1 MNKKFISLCMA
12 TVMAAS
18 AMPTTVFAASIGSV
32 HTDSNLGQDSA
43 QNVKTKY
50 AEVVENDSQTA
61 VYLTVDDKNRVVSLP
76 TSLVLAG
83 TPNERG
89 EYIAKYSVGVSGD
102 MSGDK
107 VITIEPDNV
116 RVPLKSAGKNDK
128 TAIIE
133 QSKTEFTTDDLK
145 NSVQANG
152 TITADRLTAGCWNGS
167 FNFNIQTV
175 KMKRFYSSLDLA
187 VQDINQETVNTDA
200 TVADLETVDN
210 AVCGVYYGGDT
221 YRIELYKNVN
231 DQDNLSFEKNTKLNL
246 NEHTIAFSDTN
257 GITFLK
263 SFSVVNGIL
272 NGRAAR
278 KLISSPSTNTDG
290 TFVID
295 NITIN
300 HEVPATVSGASFVID
315 IYNKAAFVKNS
326 NLNLTGTGNANYN
339 VVGLC
344 NRNAQGTLY
353 VDHYTLIAN
362 VTNTK
367 VFGGIQ
373 ALSNLNCKNSEIN
386 LSTTAGKL
394 YSVYLFGKDDS
405 ITDTK
410 ITFSTD
416 SSLAFGLFCR
426 GANGN
431 AVLNNV
437 TVNGKSNSGNIYGI
451 VQYSDHNKMDIT
463 DSNITV
469 VNPTGTSSVR
479 GLYFEGNEATVK
491 GSTVYS
497 SADNAT
503 SGMGVQSFNKTSL
516 LISGSEVFGKEWGI
530 QTSQDTKTII
540 KNCNV
545 SATDH
550 TGYIEGNADVY
561 NTNFFIAN
569 RDKYTVLD
577 VAYGLYCGAAV
588 ENKKAIVNFYNC
600 TIGSGEDLTKNTFN
614 GIVTQGH
621 FSGYNYTPAEI
632 NLYNTDIYTTQRAF
646 TYNVGADD
654 IPIITKF
661 NLYGKGQIYVY
672 NQSSK
677 KFDIIDKETL
687 NDEILTWKTVLK
699 EKKSTGYNVYNRGI
713 IYGNGVGVVDETTNT
728 LKNIRVVDDA
738 NVYDYR
744 D

>member
-1 MNKKFISLCMA
+1 MA

-18 AMPTTVFAASIGSV
+18 AIPTTVFAASIGSV

-50 AEVVENDSQTA
+50 AEVVEDDAQTA
-61 VYLTVDDKNRVVSLP
+61 VYLTVDDKDRVVSLP

-89 EYIAKYSVGVSGD
+89 EYIAKYSVGVKGD

-107 VITIEPDNV
+107 VITVEPDNV
-116 RVPLKSAGKNDK
+116 RVPLKSVGKNDK

-175 KMKRFYSSLDLA
+175 KMKRFYSSLNLA
-187 VQDINQETVNTDA
+187 IQDINQETVNTDA
-200 TVADLETVDN
+200 TVADLEAVDN
-210 AVCGVYYGGDT
+210 ATCGVYYSGDT
-221 YRIELYKNVN
+221 YRIELYKDVN
-231 DQDNLSFEKNTKLNL
+231 DQDKLSFEKNTKLNL
-246 NEHTIAFSDTN
+246 NEHTITFSDTN
-257 GITFLK
+257 GIAFLK

-278 KLISSPSTNTDG
+278 EFIGSPATNTEG

-295 NITIN
+295 NVTIN
-300 HEVPATVSGASFVID
+300 HEVPATVSKGSFVID
-315 IYNKAAFVKNS
+315 IYNKTAFVKNS
-326 NLNLTGTGNANYN
+326 NLNLTGTGSANHN

-344 NRNAQGTLY
+344 SRNTEGTLY
-353 VDHYTLIAN
+353 INHYTLVAN

-367 VFGGIQ
+367 TFGGIQ

-386 LSTTAGKL
+386 LSTTAGNL
-394 YSVYLFGKDDS
+394 YSVYSFGKDDS

-451 VQYSDHNKMDIT
+451 AQHSDHNKMDIT

-491 GSTVYS
+491 GGTVYS
-497 SADNAT
+497 SVDNAV

-516 LISGSEVFGKEWGI
+516 SVLGAEIFGKEWGI
-530 QTSQDTKTII
+530 QTSQDGSTTI
-540 KNCNV
+540 KNCNI

-550 TGYIEGNADVY
+550 TGYIEGNADIY

-577 VAYGLYCGAAV
+577 VAYGLYCGAAT

-621 FSGYNYTPAEI
+621 YSGNNYTPAEI
-632 NLYNTDIYTTQRAF
+632 NLYDTDIYTTQRAF
-646 TYNVGADD
+646 TYNVGTDD

-699 EKKSTGYNVYNRGI
+699 QKESTGYNVYNRGI

>member
-1 MNKKFISLCMA
+1 MA

-18 AMPTTVFAASIGSV
+18 AIPTTVFAASIGSA
-32 HTDSNLGQDSA
+32 HADSNLGQDSA
-43 QNVKTKY
+43 QNAKTKY
-50 AEVVENDSQTA
+50 AEIVEDDSQTA

-83 TPNERG
+83 TPNKRG

-107 VITIEPDNV
+107 VVTIEPDNV
-116 RVPLKSAGKNDK
+116 RVPLKSTGKNDK
-128 TAIIE
+128 AAIIE
-133 QSKTEFTTDDLK
+133 QAKTEFTTDDLK
-145 NSVQANG
+145 NSVQTNG

-175 KMKRFYSSLDLA
+175 KMKRFYSSLNLA
-187 VQDINQETVNTDA
+187 VQDINQETVNTDT
-200 TVADLETVDN
+200 TVADLETADN
-210 AVCGVYYGGDT
+210 ATCGVYYSSDT
-221 YRIELYKNVN
+221 YRIELYKNIN
-231 DQDNLSFEKNTKLNL
+231 NQDNLSFEKNTKLNL
-246 NEHTIAFSDTN
+246 NEHTITFLDTN
-257 GITFLK
+257 GIAFSK
-263 SFSVVNGIL
+263 SFSAVNGTL

-278 KLISSPSTNTDG
+278 RFISSPSTNTEG
-290 TFVID
+290 TFVIN

-300 HEVPATVSGASFVID
+300 HEIPTTVGGASFTVD
-315 IYNKAAFVKNS
+315 IYNKTAFVKNS
-326 NLNLTGTGNANYN
+326 NLNLSGAGNANYN

-344 NRNAQGTLY
+344 NRNTEGTFY
-353 VDHYTLIAN
+353 VNHYTHVAN

-367 VFGGIQ
+367 AFTGIQ
-373 ALSNLNCKNSEIN
+373 TLSNLNCKDSEIN
-386 LSTTAGKL
+386 LSTTAGNL
-394 YSVYLFGKDDS
+394 YSVYSFGKEDS

-426 GANGN
+426 GTNGN

-451 VQYSDHNKMDIT
+451 AQHSDHNKIDIT
-463 DSNITV
+463 NSNVTV

-491 GSTVYS
+491 GGTVYS
-497 SADNAT
+497 SVDNAA
-503 SGMGVQSFNKTSL
+503 SGMGVQSLNKTSL
-516 LISGSEVFGKEWGI
+516 SVLGTEIFGKEWGI
-530 QTSQDTKTII
+530 QTSQDGSTTI
-540 KNCNV
+540 KKCNV
-545 SATDH
+545 SSTNH
-550 TGYIEGNADVY
+550 TAYIIGNADIY
-561 NTNFFIAN
+561 NTNFFVAN
-569 RDKYTVLD
+569 RDKYTNAD
-577 VAYGLYCGAAV
+577 IAYGLYCGGTT

-614 GIVTQGH
+614 GIVTQGR
-621 FSGYNYTPAEI
+621 SSDNNYTPAEI
-632 NLYNTDIYTTQRAF
+632 NLYDTDIYTTQRAF
-646 TYNVGADD
+646 TYNVGIDD

-672 NQSSK
+672 NQNSK

-699 EKKSTGYNVYNRGI
+699 EKESTGYNVYNRGI
-713 IYGNGVGVVDETTNT
+713 IYGNEVGIVDETTNT
-728 LKNIRVVDDA
+728 LKNIRVADDA

>member
-1 MNKKFISLCMA
+1 
-12 TVMAAS
+12 MAAS
-18 AMPTTVFAASIGSV
+18 AIPTTVFAASTGSA

-43 QNVKTKY
+43 QNAKTKY
-50 AEVVENDSQTA
+50 AEVVEDDSQTA
-61 VYLTVDDKNRVVSLP
+61 VYLTVDDKDRVVSLP
-76 TSLVLAG
+76 TSLVLVG

-89 EYIAKYSVGVSGD
+89 EYIAKYSVGVKGD

-107 VITIEPDNV
+107 VITVEPDNV
-116 RVPLKSAGKNDK
+116 RVPLKSVGKNDK

-175 KMKRFYSSLDLA
+175 KMKRFYSSLNLA

-210 AVCGVYYGGDT
+210 AICGVYYSGDT
-221 YRIELYKNVN
+221 YRIELYKDVN
-231 DQDNLSFEKNTKLNL
+231 NQDKLSFEKNTKLNL
-246 NEHTIAFSDTN
+246 NEHAITFSDTN
-257 GITFLK
+257 GIVFSK
-263 SFSVVNGIL
+263 SFSAVNGTL

-278 KLISSPSTNTDG
+278 KLISSPSTNTEG
-290 TFVID
+290 TFVIN
-295 NITIN
+295 NITMN
-300 HEVPATVSGASFVID
+300 HEIPATVGGTSSAVD
-315 IYNKAAFVKNS
+315 IYNKTAFVKNS
-326 NLNLTGTGNANYN
+326 NLNLSGAGNANYS
-339 VVGLC
+339 VIGLC

-353 VDHYTLIAN
+353 IDHYTHIAN

-367 VFGGIQ
+367 AFAGVQ
-373 ALSNLNCKNSEIN
+373 TLSNLNCKNSKIN
-386 LSTTAGKL
+386 LSTTTGDL
-394 YSVYLFGKDDS
+394 YSVYSFGKDDS
-405 ITDTK
+405 VTNTE

-416 SSLAFGLFCR
+416 TSLAFGVFCK

-431 AVLNNV
+431 AILNNV

-451 VQYSDHNKMDIT
+451 VQYLTHNKIDIT
-463 DSNITV
+463 DSNVTV
-469 VNPTGTSSVR
+469 VNPTGTSSPR
-479 GLYFEGNEATVK
+479 GINLSGNEATVK
-491 GSTVYS
+491 RSTIYS
-497 SADNAT
+497 SADNAL
-503 SGMGVQSFNKTSL
+503 SGMGITSFNKTSL

-530 QTSQDTKTII
+530 QTSQDAKTII
-540 KNCNV
+540 KNCNI
-545 SATDH
+545 SSTDH
-550 TGYIEGNADVY
+550 SGYIEGNTDVY

-577 VAYGLYCGAAV
+577 VAYGLYCGAAT

-600 TIGSGEDLTKNTFN
+600 IIGSGEDLTKNTFN

-621 FSGYNYTPAEI
+621 YSGNNYTPAEI
-632 NLYNTDIYTTQRAF
+632 NLYDTDIYTTQRAF

-672 NQSSK
+672 NQNSK

-699 EKKSTGYNVYNRGI
+699 QKESTGYNVYNRGI

>member
-1 MNKKFISLCMA
+1 MA

-18 AMPTTVFAASIGSV
+18 AIPTTVFAASIGSV

-43 QNVKTKY
+43 QNAKTKY
-50 AEVVENDSQTA
+50 TEVVEDDSQTA

-107 VITIEPDNV
+107 VVTIEPDNV

-133 QSKTEFTTDDLK
+133 QPKTEFTTDDLK
-145 NSVQANG
+145 ISVQANG

-175 KMKRFYSSLDLA
+175 KMKRFYSSLNLA
-187 VQDINQETVNTDA
+187 VQDINQETVNTDT

-210 AVCGVYYGGDT
+210 ATCGVYYSGDT
-221 YRIELYKNVN
+221 YRIELYKDVN
-231 DQDNLSFEKNTKLNL
+231 NQDNLSFEKNTKLNL
-246 NEHTIAFSDTN
+246 NEHAITFSDTN
-257 GITFLK
+257 GMTFSK

-272 NGRAAR
+272 NGKAA
-278 KLISSPSTNTDG
+278 KTFISSPSTNTEG

-295 NITIN
+295 NVTIN
-300 HEVPATVSGASFVID
+300 HEIPATVGGASFVVD
-315 IYNKAAFVKNS
+315 VCNKFVSVKNLD
-326 NLNLTGTGNANYN
+326 LNLSGLGNTNYN
-339 VVGLC
+339 VTGVCARNTDADSLTYIDNYKFISKEVNAKIITGLITISNLLC
-344 NRNAQGTLY
+344 KESKVDIQTDTSVIFGLYIDGNKTATIDTVDVNARSDGTDLFGIAQRPSHNKIDIKNSH
-353 VDHYTLIAN
+353 VTLIAPN
-362 VTNTK
+362 KTDASPD
-367 VFGGIQ
+367 GI
-373 ALSNLNCKNSEIN
+373 
-386 LSTTAGKL
+386 
-394 YSVYLFGKDDS
+394 Y
-405 ITDTK
+405 
-410 ITFSTD
+410 
-416 SSLAFGLFCR
+416 CR
-426 GANGN
+426 
-431 AVLNNV
+431 
-437 TVNGKSNSGNIYGI
+437 
-451 VQYSDHNKMDIT
+451 
-463 DSNITV
+463 
-469 VNPTGTSSVR
+469 
-479 GLYFEGNEATVK
+479 GNEASVENC
-491 GSTVYS
+491 TVYS
-497 SADNAT
+497 SANQGAF
-503 SGMGVQSFNKTSL
+503 GMGVMSSNKTKFTITDST
-516 LISGSEVFGKEWGI
+516 VFGKQWGI
-530 QTSQDTKTII
+530 QTSQNTKAII
-540 KNCNV
+540 KNCNI
-545 SATDH
+545 SSTDH
-550 TGYIEGNADVY
+550 TAYITGNADIY

-569 RDKYTVLD
+569 RDKYTNMD
-577 VAYGLYCGAAV
+577 IAYGLYCGAAT
-588 ENKKAIVNFYNC
+588 ENKRAIVNFYNC

-614 GIVTQGH
+614 GIVAQGH
-621 FSGYNYTPAEI
+621 YSGRNYTPAEI
-632 NLYNTDIYTTQRAF
+632 NLYDTDIYTTQRAF

-672 NQSSK
+672 NQNSK

-699 EKKSTGYNVYNRGI
+699 EKESTGYNVYNRGI
-713 IYGNGVGVVDETTNT
+713 IYGNGVGVVDEATNT

>member
-1 MNKKFISLCMA
+1 MA

-18 AMPTTVFAASIGSV
+18 AIPTTVFAASTGSA

-50 AEVVENDSQTA
+50 AEVVEDDAQTA
-61 VYLTVDDKNRVVSLP
+61 VYLTVDDKDRVVSLP
-76 TSLVLAG
+76 TSLILAG

-89 EYIAKYSVGVSGD
+89 EYIAKYSVGVKGD

-107 VITIEPDNV
+107 VITVEPDNV

-152 TITADRLTAGCWNGS
+152 TITTDRLTAGCWNGS

-175 KMKRFYSSLDLA
+175 KMKRFYSSLNLA

-210 AVCGVYYGGDT
+210 ATCGVYYSGDT
-221 YRIELYKNVN
+221 YRIELYKDVN
-231 DQDNLSFEKNTKLNL
+231 NQDKLSFEKNTKLNL
-246 NEHTIAFSDTN
+246 NEHAITFSDTN
-257 GITFLK
+257 GIVFSK
-263 SFSVVNGIL
+263 SFSAVNGTL

-278 KLISSPSTNTDG
+278 KLISSPSTNTEG
-290 TFVID
+290 TFVIN
-295 NITIN
+295 NITMN
-300 HEVPATVSGASFVID
+300 HEIPATVGGTSSAVD
-315 IYNKAAFVKNS
+315 IYNKTAFVKNS
-326 NLNLTGTGNANYN
+326 NLNLSGAGNVNYS
-339 VVGLC
+339 VIGLC

-353 VDHYTLIAN
+353 IDHYTHIAN

-367 VFGGIQ
+367 AFAGVQ
-373 ALSNLNCKNSEIN
+373 TLSNLNCKNSKIN
-386 LSTTAGKL
+386 LSTTAGDL
-394 YSVYLFGKDDS
+394 YSVYSFGKDDS
-405 ITDTK
+405 VTNTE

-416 SSLAFGLFCR
+416 TSLAFGVFCK

-431 AVLNNV
+431 AILNNV

-451 VQYSDHNKMDIT
+451 VQYLTHNKIDIT
-463 DSNITV
+463 DSNVTV
-469 VNPTGTSSVR
+469 VNPTGTSSPR
-479 GLYFEGNEATVK
+479 GINLSGNEATVK
-491 GSTVYS
+491 RSTIYS
-497 SADNAT
+497 SADNAL
-503 SGMGVQSFNKTSL
+503 SGMGITSFNKTSL

-530 QTSQDTKTII
+530 QTSQDAKTII
-540 KNCNV
+540 KNCNI
-545 SATDH
+545 SSTDH
-550 TGYIEGNADVY
+550 SGYIEGNTDVY

-577 VAYGLYCGAAV
+577 VAYGLYCGAAT

-621 FSGYNYTPAEI
+621 YSGNNYTPAEI
-632 NLYNTDIYTTQRAF
+632 NLYDTDIYTTQRAF
-646 TYNVGADD
+646 TYNIGADD

-672 NQSSK
+672 NQNSK

-699 EKKSTGYNVYNRGI
+699 QKESTGYNVYNRGI